1 MRFSSKKSKLFCI
14 GCTCFLEES
23 TFISPRVFRFSHKAI
38 ESYKCGLAIDPTNAA
53 CKDGMRKVQ
62 TLINYASS
70 TMTEEEKMERA
81 RHGMADP
88 EIQAILTDP
97 VIQQILKDFNEN
109 PQAANQAMANPVV
122 RAKIEK
128 LIASGVVQTA

>member
-1 MRFSSKKSKLFCI
+1 MS
-14 GCTCFLEES
+14 
-23 TFISPRVFRFSHKAI
+23 
-38 ESYKCGLAIDPTNAA
+38 
-53 CKDGMRKVQ
+53 
-62 TLINYASS
+62 
-70 TMTEEEKMERA
+70 EEEKMERA

-88 EIQAILTDP
+88 EIQAILQDP

-122 RAKIEK
+122 RSKIEK